1 MNVIVN
7 GKLIMGIFLLIS
19 GLVIFKFPDIL
30 QYTLA
35 TVFTVSGM
43 AAIVGSIRDR
53 IAKRGAHFTRK
64 EGDTD

>member
-35 TVFTVSGM
+35 TVFTVSGI
-43 AAIVGSIRDR
+43 AAIVGSIRNR
-53 IAKRGAHFTRK
+53 MAQRGAHFTRK
-64 EGDTD
+64 EGDAD